1 MYLVFPME
9 VRKSQAALNGPRS
22 DYFLFISQILRKGG
36 YLVLHCS
43 ASSSKLCGGLGGL

>member
-9 VRKSQAALNGPRS
+9 VRKSQAALNSPRS
-22 DYFLFISQILRKGG
+22 DYFISQILRKGG

-43 ASSSKLCGGLGGL
+43 ASSSKLRGGLGCL